1 MSSQI
6 PRMILGWPAAEK
18 FMFSEDDSMLLD
30 SQVPSSPQL
39 GAGNFFFALDGR
51 FDHVGVWP

>member
-1 MSSQI
+1 
-6 PRMILGWPAAEK
+6 MILGWPAAEK